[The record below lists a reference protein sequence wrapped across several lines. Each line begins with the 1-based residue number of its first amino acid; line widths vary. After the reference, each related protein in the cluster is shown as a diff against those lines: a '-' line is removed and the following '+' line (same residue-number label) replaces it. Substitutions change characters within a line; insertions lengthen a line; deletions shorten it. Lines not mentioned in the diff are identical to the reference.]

1 MGSHNQQSYVE
12 IYVHW
17 GGLGP
22 GVNAWGVLFEL
33 DYELYIIHL
42 QSVIRKKCD
51 NKFFSILQPYIL
63 IMNLKV

>member
-22 GVNAWGVLFEL
+22 GVNAWGVVFEL

-42 QSVIRKKCD
+42 SKRDQKK
-51 NKFFSILQPYIL
+51 
-63 IMNLKV
+63 MW